1 MFDNRNV
8 FDFRVANGMGGGQYL
23 SMILQYSYDRT
34 ERGFGMILNN
44 SYGVHRK
51 LPLREDLGVFDIH
64 EFNVRDDG
72 KTALVT
78 TYLSKEISISPYER
92 PQENTWLQYGGFA
105 ELDVNDASVVHSWDC
120 FTQIPL
126 QETVHYDKFSPAEGH
141 PGWDYVHINSVDKND
156 AGDYIISMR
165 FTNTIYLVSG
175 GDGHIIWR
183 LCGTHN
189 GEFDQDFVFSKQH
202 DAKFLE
208 SEGTRHVISLMNN
221 AADEGVNEE
230 EISSALIVEIKTDVT
245 PHTARI
251 LRRYKRPDN
260 SLTRLRGNSQVLP
273 NKNMFVCWSQGGYFS
288 EFSPEGDVL
297 MSASYN
303 IPRYSNYRAYKFE
316 FTGRPETPPDV
327 VSSVFGS
334 DEVNLVTTIHVSWN
348 GATDIVSW
356 NFYAQATETTQRVF
370 IGNVSKLDFETMF
383 MAKGYMDWV
392 SVDAIDREGQVLGT
406 SEIHRTQYPDWEKVG
421 YSGYLGLPKPQ
432 DPDVLR
438 EADRTLADKPAHSS
452 SAADDATRQAENRK
466 AAEILSNSYAAMRK
480 MAGMFLLGLLV
491 VGLFAVAVLL
501 LLRRG
506 WRARLYQ
513 RLSTEEGRSDE
524 RAHLRPA
531 MD

>member
-23 SMILQYSYDRT
+23 SMILQYNFEGT
-34 ERGFGMILNN
+34 EKGFGMILNN

-51 LPLREDLGVFDIH
+51 LPMRDDLGLFDIH
-64 EFNVRDDG
+64 EFNVRKDG

-78 TYLSKEISISPYER
+78 TYLSKEISISPFGR
-92 PQENTWLQYGGFA
+92 PNETTWLEYGGFA
-105 ELDVNDASVVHSWDC
+105 ELDVDSAEVVHSWDC
-120 FTQIPL
+120 FEQIPL
-126 QETVHYDKFSPAEGH
+126 EETVHYSNLSPPEGH

-165 FTNTIYLVSG
+165 FTNTIYMVSG
-175 GDGHIIWR
+175 VDGRIMWR
-183 LCGTHN
+183 LSGRRN
-189 GEFDQDFVFSKQH
+189 GEFDQDFIFSKQH

-221 AADEGVNEE
+221 ASDEEFNEE
-230 EISSALIVEIKTDVT
+230 DISSALIVEINTDVT
-245 PHTARI
+245 PHIARV
-251 LRRYKRPDN
+251 LRRYNRPDK

-273 NKNMFVCWSQGGYFS
+273 NKNMFVCWSKGGYFT
-288 EFSPEGDVL
+288 EFSPEGEVL
-297 MSASYN
+297 MSAWYN
-303 IPRYSNYRAYKFE
+303 VPRYSNYRAYKFE

-348 GATDIVSW
+348 GATDIALW
-356 NFYAQATETTQRVF
+356 NFYAQATETSARVF
-370 IGNVSKLDFETMF
+370 IGKVSKIDFESMF
-383 MAKGYMDWV
+383 MAKGYMDWI
-392 SVDAIDREGQVLGT
+392 SVDAVDREGQVLGT
-406 SEIHRTQYPDWEKVG
+406 SEIHRTQYPDWDKVG

-432 DPDVLR
+432 DPTVLR
-438 EADRTLADKPAHSS
+438 QAGDRTSADGLDPSNPAEDES
-452 SAADDATRQAENRK
+452 RKAENRK
-466 AAEILSNSYAAMRK
+466 GAEILSNSYAAMRK
-480 MAGMFLLGLLV
+480 MGGTFLLGLIV
-491 VGLFAVAVLL
+491 VGLFAAAVYV

-513 RLSTEEGRSDE
+513 RVSTEDGRSDE